1 MRLIIT
7 VRTNMISTV
16 RGEIMRTED
25 LTMKEKLEEM
35 STDFRYLLERLLD
48 GNYKISSRVES
59 EVDFYKIEVRVE
71 K

>member
-1 MRLIIT
+1 
-7 VRTNMISTV
+7 MISTV

>member
-1 MRLIIT
+1 
-7 VRTNMISTV
+7 
-16 RGEIMRTED
+16 MRTED